1 MSKVLLLVEDA
12 QIEQKIQSLLGSFE
26 SEFSK
31 IKQIKDFHFHSLK
44 LNSENPQVNSLR
56 KIKARRYFLFQI
68 GKTLFVN
75 KCFWHRLKRE
85 LLGNVRPRS
94 FYGFRVQIR
103 TLFSLSFILDLIS
116 VAKGI
121 SASWIPALEKFL
133 QGKIDINTELE
144 CILEQELPS
153 LVVIFTSSY
162 EPLLLEVSLIK
173 RIHRF
178 MSFQQKRYPK

>member
-44 LNSENPQVNSLR
+44 LNLENPQVNSLR

-103 TLFSLSFILDLIS
+103 TLFLS
-116 VAKGI
+116 
-121 SASWIPALEKFL
+121 
-133 QGKIDINTELE
+133 
-144 CILEQELPS
+144 
-153 LVVIFTSSY
+153 
-162 EPLLLEVSLIK
+162 PLS
-173 RIHRF
+173 
-178 MSFQQKRYPK
+178 